1 MEVVKE
7 ILESNL
13 ISAIIALIGVI
24 ISLKW
29 STGETT
35 KRMEQ
40 ALKIYESELEKKVY
54 VSSKRADMEF
64 EVFQSLSKKCGEILQ
79 LMQRLYPDKLSTF
92 QINYAEKTD
101 LNELALK
108 IRDLEMGINNSR
120 AFISSEI
127 ISLYSELLKNAETF
141 LVDADK
147 HKLCWDDSEED
158 HIKKNDLGD
167 VAYQARKSFEQKWI
181 NTSEQVKKYLRG
193 EEKVFETKR
202 RLTI

>member
-1 MEVVKE
+1 MGVVTE

-13 ISAIIALIGVI
+13 VSAIIALIGVI

-40 ALKIYESELEKKVY
+40 ALKVYESELNRKVY

-64 EVFQSLSKKCGEILQ
+64 EVFQSLSKNCGEILQ

-92 QINYAEKTD
+92 QINYAEKPD
-101 LNELALK
+101 LNELA
-108 IRDLEMGINNSR
+108 IGINNSR

-141 LVDADK
+141 FVDADK
-147 HKLCWDDSEED
+147 HNLCWDDSKED
-158 HIKKNDLGD
+158 HIKKTELRD
-167 VAYQARKSFEQKWI
+167 VAYQSRKSFEQNWI
-181 NTSEQVKKYLRG
+181 NVSEQVKKYLRG
-193 EEKVFETKR
+193 AE
-202 RLTI
+202 

>member
-1 MEVVKE
+1 MEVVTE

-13 ISAIIALIGVI
+13 VSAIIALIGVI

-40 ALKIYESELEKKVY
+40 ALKVYESELNRKVY

-64 EVFQSLSKKCGEILQ
+64 EVFQSLSKNCGEILQ

-92 QINYAEKTD
+92 QINYAEKPD
-101 LNELALK
+101 LN
-108 IRDLEMGINNSR
+108 DSR
-120 AFISSEI
+120 AYISSEI

-141 LVDADK
+141 FVDADK
-147 HKLCWDDSEED
+147 HNLCWDDSKED
-158 HIKKNDLGD
+158 HIKKTELRD
-167 VAYQARKSFEQKWI
+167 VAYQSRKSFEQNWI
-181 NTSEQVKKYLRG
+181 NVSEQVKKYLRG
-193 EEKVFETKR
+193 AE
-202 RLTI
+202 

>member
-1 MEVVKE
+1 MEVLTK

-13 ISAIIALIGVI
+13 VSAIIALIGVI

-40 ALKIYESELEKKVY
+40 ALKVYESELNRKVY

-64 EVFQSLSKKCGEILQ
+64 EIFQSLSIKCGEILQ

-92 QINYAEKTD
+92 QINYAEKPD

-108 IRDLEMGINNSR
+108 IRDLEIGINNSR

-127 ISLYSELLKNAETF
+127 ISLYNELLKNAETF
-141 LVDADK
+141 LTDADK
-147 HKLCWDDSEED
+147 HNLFWDDSKED
-158 HIKKNDLGD
+158 HIKKTELRD
-167 VAYQARKSFEQKWI
+167 VAYQSRKNFEQNWI
-181 NTSEQVKKYLRG
+181 NVSEQVKKYLLG
-193 EEKVFETKR
+193 AE
-202 RLTI
+202 

>member
-1 MEVVKE
+1 MEVVTE

-13 ISAIIALIGVI
+13 VSAIIALIGVI

-40 ALKIYESELEKKVY
+40 ALKVYESELNRKVY

-64 EVFQSLSKKCGEILQ
+64 EVFQNLSKNCGEILQ

-92 QINYAEKTD
+92 Q
-101 LNELALK
+101 
-108 IRDLEMGINNSR
+108 INNSR

-141 LVDADK
+141 FVDADK
-147 HKLCWDDSEED
+147 HNLCWDNSKED
-158 HIKKNDLGD
+158 HIKKTELRD
-167 VAYQARKSFEQKWI
+167 VAYQSRKSFEQNWI
-181 NTSEQVKKYLRG
+181 NVSEQVKKYLRG
-193 EEKVFETKR
+193 AE
-202 RLTI
+202 

>member
-1 MEVVKE
+1 MEVVTE

-13 ISAIIALIGVI
+13 VSAIIALIGVI

-40 ALKIYESELEKKVY
+40 ALKVYESELNRKVY

-64 EVFQSLSKKCGEILQ
+64 EVFQSLSKNCGEILQ

-92 QINYAEKTD
+92 QINYAEKPD

-108 IRDLEMGINNSR
+108 IRDLEIGINNSR

-141 LVDADK
+141 FVDAGK
-147 HKLCWDDSEED
+147 ED
-158 HIKKNDLGD
+158 HIKKTELRD
-167 VAYQARKSFEQKWI
+167 VAYQSRKSFEQNWI
-181 NTSEQVKKYLRG
+181 NVSEQVKKYLRG
-193 EEKVFETKR
+193 AE
-202 RLTI
+202 